1 MSLPSL
7 TLDQLQPCSSLDTD
21 KYSPSP
27 SQHTC
32 FTSWVSSRSPPPR
45 VRWSTRLGWFIGPV
59 PLVATSCLAPSPTP
73 TVPMMVQVISTGNAY
88 LALFIVAL
96 VVVLASLGLLASCT
110 RSRIMFMVF
119 LVAFSVT
126 QALVTPLVVRGINVL
141 QAAVE
146 DVDLS
151 IFASDILV
159 DITLGLWLLV
169 LSVLGYCIA
178 SLRWV
183 VALVQLS
190 VELVSMVMYD
200 RFGVFLS
207 HVALGTGILRKTTLK
222 DPTMRPLAIV
232 IFYMH
237 MRRVLALMCIVW
249 VTVYW
254 KDDMYRFLGKW
265 GRKGF
270 AGVLHAMHDVR
281 RAPYYVLRCPN
292 RNRIIVSLFRMPSW
306 VVGRRALE
314 VVVYAPTSNKLD
326 DSGGD

>member
-1 MSLPSL
+1 MGILS
-7 TLDQLQPCSSLDTD
+7 
-21 KYSPSP
+21 
-27 SQHTC
+27 
-32 FTSWVSSRSPPPR
+32 FTTAARALVA
-45 VRWSTRLGWFIGPV
+45 TRLGWFIGPV

-96 VVVLASLGLLASCT
+96 VVVLVSFGLLASCT
-110 RSRIMFMVF
+110 RSRTMFMVF
-119 LVAFSVT
+119 LVAFFTT
-126 QALVTPLVVRGINVL
+126 QALVTPIVVHGFDIL
-141 QAAVE
+141 HAAVE
-146 DVDLS
+146 DVDMS
-151 IFASDILV
+151 VFASDILF

-183 VALVQLS
+183 VALVRLS

-222 DPTMRPLAIV
+222 DCMLGYANFLSWVATKSNFASQPTMRSLAIV

-326 DSGGD
+326 DSGDD